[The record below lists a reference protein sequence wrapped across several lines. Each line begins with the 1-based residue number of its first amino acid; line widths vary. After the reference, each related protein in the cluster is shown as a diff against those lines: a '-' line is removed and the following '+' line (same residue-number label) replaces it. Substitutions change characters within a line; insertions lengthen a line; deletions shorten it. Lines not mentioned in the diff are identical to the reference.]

1 MEASERLLSRKQ
13 MDEILRLLKA
23 RKIEIPKGQIQ
34 RWKKRMTTREASEK
48 ITLLRAGLTASSDQH
63 AEASG
68 QMRLL
73 DHLVELRLQAKNPV
87 SDEERAALA
96 LMSSKDLM
104 AARQQAQRDL
114 QDFNDAHG
122 VPIPQWRYRSGLLP
136 SPEVLARNGV
146 AGMTSIKKQPERMT
160 IETMRSAL
168 QLQE

>member
-13 MDEILRLLKA
+13 LDEILRLLKA
-23 RKIEIPKGQIQ
+23 RNIEIPKGQIQ

-73 DHLVELRLQAKNPV
+73 DHLVELRAKAGNPV

-96 LMSSKDLM
+96 LMPMPGLM

-122 VPIPQWRYRSGLLP
+122 VPIPQWRYRSGLY